1 MLTVHASGGSKMLK
15 AAADAAAQS
24 SARPTVL
31 AVTVLTSFAADDLIE
46 IGVTDNMEHQ
56 VLRLASLALNA
67 GCGGIV
73 ASAQEAPQLRRNLG
87 DGFTLVTPGIRPA
100 GGVAGDQVRVVT
112 PADAIRAGANHLVVG
127 RPITASDN
135 PQAAALALTSQIQL
149 AL

>member
-46 IGVTDNMEHQ
+46 IGVTDKMEYQ

-112 PADAIRAGANHLVVG
+112 PADAIRAGAG